1 MTDPTDAVQSRQPE
15 PSDGSNFVRTFVIHA
30 RGVADDILRDIG
42 HPFHDWNKLEVVRDA
57 IRRGL
62 RAVGDV
68 VVTHAEQ
75 RADGT
80 GAVTYSVPVAA
91 TENAAAV
98 SSPPEVPVPPPVTV
112 PEPELTVDP
121 EPTAVDQ
128 SQ

>member
-1 MTDPTDAVQSRQPE
+1 MVSMTDPTDAVQSRQPE

-30 RGVADDILRDIG
+30 RGVADAIL
-42 HPFHDWNKLEVVRDA
+42 
-57 IRRGL
+57 RGL